1 MKNTILEA
9 KKIVQFPPKMSGLAL
24 NLRPPPPPRPP
35 YHMKFHHLPPP
46 IKVNVKISKSPLKWV
61 EMIPCFGSAR
71 QQ

>member
-9 KKIVQFPPKMSGLAL
+9 KKIVQVPPKISGLAL
-24 NLRPPPPPRPP
+24 NLRPPRPP
-35 YHMKFHHLPPP
+35 YHMKFHHLPP

-61 EMIPCFGSAR
+61 EMTPCFGTAR